1 MDPIVFQMSY
11 DIALKMRRHLFPRQL
26 QLFVR
31 GGDTRRKCVA
41 FGNCARHRV
50 PAAAN
55 VQDPHT
61 RRDVQSVQGYRK
73 LVELCL
79 VETQSIVSAEGTGIQ
94 HFRVE
99 EELI

>member
-1 MDPIVFQMSY
+1 M
-11 DIALKMRRHLFPRQL
+11 LFLPRQV

-31 GGDTRRKCVA
+31 ESHIRRKCVA
-41 FGNCARHRV
+41 FGNCARHSG

-55 VQDPHT
+55 IQDPHT

-73 LVELCL
+73 LLALCL
-79 VETQSIVSAEGTGIQ
+79 GETLTIVSLEGAEVQ

-99 EELI
+99 KELI

>member
-1 MDPIVFQMSY
+1 MVFDM
-11 DIALKMRRHLFPRQL
+11 ALKMRRHLFPRQL

-31 GGDTRRKCVA
+31 EGDTRRKCVA
-41 FGNCARHRV
+41 FGNRARHSA

-73 LVELCL
+73 LVALCL
-79 VETQSIVSAEGTGIQ
+79 VETLSVMSVEGTGVQ